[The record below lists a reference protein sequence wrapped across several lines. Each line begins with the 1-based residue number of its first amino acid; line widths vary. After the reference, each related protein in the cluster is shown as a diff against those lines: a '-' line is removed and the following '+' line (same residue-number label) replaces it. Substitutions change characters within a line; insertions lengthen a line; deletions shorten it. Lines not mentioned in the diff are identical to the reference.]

1 MHEAR
6 RFTDRFGFAWQVCEL
21 VRELPTAH
29 LSGGVLRADAAPPH
43 DGWLYFF
50 SRGTTLVL
58 RDYPRDWSE
67 CSWREL
73 EALRERARVLGSDTT
88 IRLAPRGAGVSLSS
102 GGGQALTATIGL
114 PQPAITSR

>member
-6 RFTDRFGFAWQVCEL
+6 RFTDRLGFAWQVCEL
-21 VRELPTAH
+21 VRELSSPPQTPGA
-29 LSGGVLRADAAPPH
+29 VQRADAPLP
-43 DGWLYFF
+43 DEGWLYFF

-88 IRLAPRGAGVSLSS
+88 IRLAPRGIVATPSS
-102 GGGQALTATIGL
+102 GGGQALTATIGS
-114 PQPAITSR
+114 P

>member
-21 VRELPTAH
+21 VRELTPPPSPA
-29 LSGGVLRADAAPPH
+29 SVLRADAPPPN

-67 CSWREL
+67 YSWREL
-73 EALRERARVLGSDTT
+73 EALRERAHVLGSDTT
-88 IRLAPRGAGVSLSS
+88 IRLAPRGAVVSLSS
-102 GGGQALTATIGL
+102 GGGQALAATIGS
-114 PQPAITSR
+114 P

>member
-21 VRELPTAH
+21 VSELNSPPPSRGA
-29 LSGGVLRADAAPPH
+29 VLRADDAPPD

-58 RDYPRDWSE
+58 RDYPRAWWE

-88 IRLAPRGAGVSLSS
+88 IRLAPRASAVSLSA
-102 GGGQALTATIGL
+102 GGGQALTATIGS
-114 PQPAITSR
+114 P